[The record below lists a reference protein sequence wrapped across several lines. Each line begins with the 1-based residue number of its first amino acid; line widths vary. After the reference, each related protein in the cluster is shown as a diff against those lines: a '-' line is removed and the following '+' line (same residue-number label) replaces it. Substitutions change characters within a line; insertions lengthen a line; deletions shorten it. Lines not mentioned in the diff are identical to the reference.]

1 MADSPYKLLAVYYD
15 RLFEPLRRPMG
26 RARRRLLADI
36 LRRAEAACDLACGT
50 GTTAVVLARRGIRMY
65 AVDRSAAMCRLARKK
80 ARQAGVRVR
89 VLHGDM
95 RNFRLP
101 EAVDLVTC
109 EFDAVNHVPR
119 KSDLDRVA
127 RAVAR
132 ALRPGGWFFFDV
144 NNRLAFEKVWSGT
157 WRHEL
162 PGVVLVMHGGYD
174 RRRKKGWSNAEW
186 FIRKGKSWRRFCER
200 VEEVA
205 WTAKEIRQSLR
216 GAGFGTIQSWD
227 QAPFVR
233 EWKIAPG
240 YRTIYLARKTGAK
253 SQKHELRRAKTR
265 AGGADL

>member
-15 RLFEPLRRPMG
+15 RLFEPIRAPMG
-26 RARRRLLADI
+26 RVRQQVLADI
-36 LRRAEAACDLACGT
+36 LRRAEVACDLACGT
-50 GTTAVVLARRGIRMY
+50 GTTAVELARRGIRMY
-65 AVDRSAAMCRLARKK
+65 AVDASAAMCRLARQK
-80 ARQAGVRVR
+80 ARDAGTRLT

-95 RNFRLP
+95 RSFRLP
-101 EAVDLVTC
+101 ETVDLVTC

-119 KSDLDRVA
+119 KSDLDRVT

-144 NNRLAFEKVWSGT
+144 NNRLAFEKVWTGT

-174 RRRKKGWSNAEW
+174 GRRQKGWSNAEW
-186 FIRKGKSWRRFCER
+186 FIRKGKNWRRFCER

-205 WTAKEIRQSLR
+205 WTPAEIRKSLR
-216 GAGFGTIQSWD
+216 RAGFTTIQSWD

-233 EWKIAPG
+233 EWKISPG
-240 YRTIYLARKTGAK
+240 YRTLYLARKAGAR
-253 SQKHELRRAKTR
+253 SQKHELRRTKTR
-265 AGGADL
+265 AGGANL

>member
-1 MADSPYKLLAVYYD
+1 MIDSSYNQLAVYYD

-26 RARRRLLADI
+26 RARRQILGDI
-36 LRRAEAACDLACGT
+36 LKRTSVGCDLACGT
-50 GTTAVVLARRGIRMY
+50 GTTAAELARRGIRMY
-65 AVDRSAAMCRLARKK
+65 AMDASPAMCRLARRK
-80 ARQAGVRVR
+80 AREAGVSVR
-89 VLHGDM
+89 VLHADM
-95 RNFRLP
+95 RSFRLP

-119 KSDLDRVA
+119 KADIDRVA
-127 RAVAR
+127 RAVAW

-144 NNRLAFEKVWSGT
+144 NNRVAFEKVWTGT

-174 RRRKKGWSNAEW
+174 RRRKKGWTNAEW
-186 FIRKGKSWRRFCER
+186 FIRKGGVWRRTLER

-216 GAGFGTIQSWD
+216 CAGFSNIRSWD

-233 EWKIAPG
+233 EWKIAPRC
-240 YRTIYLARKTGAK
+240 RTVYLARKA
-253 SQKHELRRAKTR
+253 R
-265 AGGADL
+265 